1 MNALLVVTPGFEA
14 TAFLP
19 LRRAL
24 EREGV
29 QVRTLDFPVAGQSS
43 VDYAAAISAAA
54 DAMPE
59 HTVLV
64 AHGFG
69 ATLSLMADPNVER
82 MVLLAPVL
90 AVVPEALVRDLA
102 LAPPHAVVD
111 LRTPYLWHERDVAAV
126 LLGRP
131 VPELGLVSGAFV
143 AEVQGW
149 IRDGHVPVDL
159 GRVEVPVWIAVGL
172 ADEVA
177 TVEATVPASRTLPDR
192 ALVRLGANRF
202 DARDYTHADLLQDP
216 VPVRVA
222 ARAAAGRA
230 ARSR

>member
-29 QVRTLDFPVAGQSS
+29 QVRTLEFPVAGQTSS
-43 VDYAAAISAAA
+43 DFAAAITAAA

-69 ATLSLMADPNVER
+69 ATLSLMADPHVER

-90 AVVPEALVRDLA
+90 AVVPQTSVRDLA
-102 LAPPHAVVD
+102 AVPAPAVVD
-111 LRTPYLWHERDVAAV
+111 LSARYAWHDRDAAS
-126 LLGRP
+126 LLIGRP
-131 VPELGLVSGAFV
+131 VPDLGYVSGAFV

-159 GRVEVPVWIAVGL
+159 GRVDIPVWIAVGL

-202 DARDYTHADLLQDP
+202 DPRDYTHADLLQDE

-230 ARSR
+230 AR

>member
-29 QVRTLDFPVAGQSS
+29 QVRTLEFEVAGQSS
-43 VDYAAAISAAA
+43 GDYAATIAAAA
-54 DAMPE
+54 DRMPE

-102 LAPPHAVVD
+102 LLPPHGAVD

-131 VPELGLVSGAFV
+131 VPDLGLVSGAFV
-143 AEVQGW
+143 VEVQGW
-149 IRDGHVPVDL
+149 VRDGHVPLDL

-192 ALVRLGANRF
+192 RLVRLGANRF
-202 DARDYTHADLLQDP
+202 DPRDYTHGDLLQNE

-230 ARSR
+230 AR